1 MPTKITKINLVNL
14 KLDRYLTLNI
24 EPIDTVEYEHIR
36 DLIESKEVR
45 VDIEEYS
52 DYDLKSILKT
62 KKPDMYDIL
71 ESKDYLDYLSLVKG
85 LRPDWILTEDEYNYM
100 RKVLR

>member
-1 MPTKITKINLVNL
+1 MITKINLVNL

-52 DYDLKSILKT
+52 DYDLKFILKN
-62 KKPDMYDIL
+62 KRPDMFDVL
-71 ESKDYLDYLSLVKG
+71 ESEDYLSYLNLVWT
-85 LRPDWILTEDEYNYM
+85 LRRDWVLTEGEYNYM